1 MKVLRF
7 TAVWCEPCKMLAKNL
22 DNVTT
27 QVPIQVLDIDKEEDL
42 ARHFNVRS
50 VPTLVMID
58 EDKKEVKRVVGVQ
71 SVKQLNQFINE

>member
-1 MKVLRF
+1 
-7 TAVWCEPCKMLAKNL
+7 MLAKNL

-50 VPTLVMID
+50 VPTLVMIN

>member
-1 MKVLRF
+1 
-7 TAVWCEPCKMLAKNL
+7 MLAKNL

>member
-1 MKVLRF
+1 
-7 TAVWCEPCKMLAKNL
+7 MLAKNL

-58 EDKKEVKRVVGVQ
+58 NDKKEVKRVVGVQ

>member
-1 MKVLRF
+1 MQDVSKEFRQCYN
-7 TAVWCEPCKMLAKNL
+7 T
-22 DNVTT
+22 
-27 QVPIQVLDIDKEEDL
+27 IDKEEDL

>member
-42 ARHFNVRS
+42 ARHF
-50 VPTLVMID
+50 MY
-58 EDKKEVKRVVGVQ
+58 VQ
-71 SVKQLNQFINE
+71 YQH